1 MKKRGRIKIQKIEG
15 SALVV
20 FSGGQDSTTCLLWA
34 LKKFRNVSAI
44 TFNYEQRHKIE
55 IDSAKNIIELLSSKR
70 NIQIAWLKDNTQINH
85 VIVDISFLSNI
96 LQTAMIQDLDIENDD
111 ETNLPTTFV
120 PGRNIL
126 FLTIAIIIDYCKDS
140 NIIGLEILNFK
151 NRKLDLN
158 DLVEMNV
165 EEIIPKLVQCQ

>member
-1 MKKRGRIKIQKIEG
+1 
-15 SALVV
+15 
-20 FSGGQDSTTCLLWA
+20 
-34 LKKFRNVSAI
+34 
-44 TFNYEQRHKIE
+44 
-55 IDSAKNIIELLSSKR
+55 
-70 NIQIAWLKDNTQINH
+70 
-85 VIVDISFLSNI
+85 
-96 LQTAMIQDLDIENDD
+96 MIQDLDIENDD